1 MSRLNVNQIYT
12 RTGTGSP
19 AIREMPLFSV
29 SLGSDQTGVAGN
41 TDTKVLFDTVDYDFG
56 SYWDT
61 TNKRYLPTIPGF
73 YQFNV
78 VLRCQVGGGSSNL
91 MRVRLDKN
99 GTEQAASY
107 VQSST
112 NIFIN
117 SHVTLSYL
125 IYCNGSDYVEALG
138 YIGTGT
144 STSRSF
150 GAFVVTVGGSSFN
163 GFLVRPD

>member
-29 SLGSDQTGVAGN
+29 SLGSDQTGVAGSV
-41 TDTKVLFDTVDYDFG
+41 DTKVLFDTVGYDIG

-107 VQSST
+107 LQSST
-112 NIFIN
+112 NIFNN
-117 SHVTLSYL
+117 SHVTLSHL

-138 YIGTGT
+138 YIATGT
-144 STSRSF
+144 TTSRSF
-150 GAFVVTVGGSSFN
+150 GTFAATVGGSTFS

>member
-112 NIFIN
+112 AIFNN
-117 SHVTLSYL
+117 SHVTLSHL

-138 YIGTGT
+138 YIATGT
-144 STSRSF
+144 TTSRSF
-150 GAFVVTVGGSSFN
+150 GTFAATVGGSTFS